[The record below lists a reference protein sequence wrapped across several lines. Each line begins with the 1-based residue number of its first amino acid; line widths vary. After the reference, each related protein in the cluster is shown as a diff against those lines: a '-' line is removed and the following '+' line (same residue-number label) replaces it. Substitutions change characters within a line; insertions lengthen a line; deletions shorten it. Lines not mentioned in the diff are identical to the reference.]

1 MSRAEEY
8 DYDKFLSDSSDDHPK
23 YADGIESEKPFAI
36 SQEADDAMYE
46 DAFSASSPRQQAE
59 CRDTEDLK
67 VALHNVLEVSKDWI
81 SEQDMLSI
89 SEDDRKGIERSIRI
103 TENFLSNLVDSN
115 IALAKA
121 DS

>member
-1 MSRAEEY
+1 MIATIKSKCLEELKMSRAEEY
-8 DYDKFLSDSSDDHPK
+8 DYNKFLSDSSDDHPK
-23 YADGIESEKPFAI
+23 YNEGIEPKETL
-36 SQEADDAMYE
+36 EV
-46 DAFSASSPRQQAE
+46 QQAE

-67 VALHNVLEVSKDWI
+67 VALHNVLEVSNDWL

-103 TENFLSNLVDSN
+103 TENFLSNLADSN

>member
-1 MSRAEEY
+1 MITIN
-8 DYDKFLSDSSDDHPK
+8 FLSDSSDDHPK
-23 YADGIESEKPFAI
+23 YADGIESEKTT
-36 SQEADDAMYE
+36 D
-46 DAFSASSPRQQAE
+46 QQAE

-67 VALHNVLEVSKDWI
+67 VALHNVLEVSNDWL

-103 TENFLSNLVDSN
+103 TENFLSNLADSN

>member
-1 MSRAEEY
+1 MIATIKSKCLEELKMSRAEEY
-8 DYDKFLSDSSDDHPK
+8 DYNKFLSDSSDDHPK
-23 YADGIESEKPFAI
+23 YADGIESEKTT
-36 SQEADDAMYE
+36 D
-46 DAFSASSPRQQAE
+46 QQAE

-67 VALHNVLEVSKDWI
+67 VALHNVLEVSNDWL

-103 TENFLSNLVDSN
+103 TENFLSNLADSN

>member
-1 MSRAEEY
+1 MLSNTKFKAIEDLKMSRAEEY
-8 DYDKFLSDSSDDHPK
+8 DYNKFLSDSSDDHPK
-23 YADGIESEKPFAI
+23 YADGIESEKTP
-36 SQEADDAMYE
+36 D
-46 DAFSASSPRQQAE
+46 QQAE

-67 VALHNVLEVSKDWI
+67 IALHNVLEVSKDWI

-103 TENFLSNLVDSN
+103 TENFLSNLADSN

>member
-1 MSRAEEY
+1 MIATIKSKYLEELKMSRAEEY

-23 YADGIESEKPFAI
+23 YDEGIESEKTPD
-36 SQEADDAMYE
+36 Q
-46 DAFSASSPRQQAE
+46 PVE

-67 VALHNVLEVSKDWI
+67 VALHNVLEVSNEWLA
-81 SEQDMLSI
+81 EQDMLSI

-103 TENFLSNLVDSN
+103 TENFLSNLADSN

>member
-1 MSRAEEY
+1 MTRAEEY
-8 DYDKFLSDSSDDHPK
+8 DYNKFLSDSSDDHPK
-23 YADGIESEKPFAI
+23 YDEGIEEK
-36 SQEADDAMYE
+36 D
-46 DAFSASSPRQQAE
+46 AE

-67 VALHNVLEVSKDWI
+67 VALHNVLEVSNEWLA
-81 SEQDMLSI
+81 EQDMLSI

-103 TENFLSNLVDSN
+103 TENFLSNLADSN

>member
-1 MSRAEEY
+1 MIATIKSKCLEELKMSRAEEY
-8 DYDKFLSDSSDDHPK
+8 DYNKFLSDSSDDHPK
-23 YADGIESEKPFAI
+23 YSDGIESENTP
-36 SQEADDAMYE
+36 D
-46 DAFSASSPRQQAE
+46 QQAE

-67 VALHNVLEVSKDWI
+67 VALHNVLEVSKEWM

-89 SEDDRKGIERSIRI
+89 SEEDRKGVERSIRI
-103 TENFLSNLVDSN
+103 TENFLSNLADSN